1 MKLKYLS
8 IGLAM
13 LATACQ
19 TDSKNNN
26 ANADSNLTEDTGEY
40 TLSKAD
46 MLQDYIDALDSTDVN
61 SIGKANAKF
70 KELFNQG
77 DSLNNDLAVVYF
89 IDFMDKVSL
98 YGHQS
103 AIDDELDYSSL
114 VDIEVNG
121 GKPADAVEDGYKKI
135 SQNGYRIRQS
145 EGMYSIQINPFYIQK
160 EFYPYISG
168 NMEIMLQQIA
178 KENLEGYA
186 EDAAIII
193 PFQSLVQRVIWW
205 EDFLKNNNNKAYSPL
220 AREQYGRYFNA
231 LTIGMD
237 NTPAIE
243 SEQIAPY
250 FQEAYSYLKDFAPA
264 SDSYKQLQ
272 PYIELLEKGEIE
284 QAKGMVADLL
294 KH

>member
-1 MKLKYLS
+1 
-8 IGLAM
+8 M

-46 MLQDYIDALDSTDVN
+46 MLQDYIDALDSTDIN